1 MNMNIKFNMSYDL
14 LSYALEVEADAH
26 IDINIKF

>member
-26 IDINIKF
+26 INIKF